1 MAEMACHNN
10 NIKLSYEREES
21 LKSYNCLWNVKR
33 TKKKRNKLSG
43 NHVLSDEQPFNGF
56 IKYSEFFSKLENK
69 NICRH

>member
-1 MAEMACHNN
+1 MKEKNRLRVITVYEMLN
-10 NIKLSYEREES
+10 EQ
-21 LKSYNCLWNVKR
+21 
-33 TKKKRNKLSG
+33 KKKRNKLSG

>member
-1 MAEMACHNN
+1 MKEKNRLRVITVYVMLN
-10 NIKLSYEREES
+10 EQ
-21 LKSYNCLWNVKR
+21 
-33 TKKKRNKLSG
+33 KKRNKLSR

>member
-1 MAEMACHNN
+1 MKEKNRLRVITVYEMLNEQ
-10 NIKLSYEREES
+10 K
-21 LKSYNCLWNVKR
+21 
-33 TKKKRNKLSG
+33 KKKRNKLSG

>member
-1 MAEMACHNN
+1 MKE
-10 NIKLSYEREES
+10 K
-21 LKSYNCLWNVKR
+21 NCLRVITVYEMLNEQ
-33 TKKKRNKLSG
+33 KKRNKLSR

>member
-1 MAEMACHNN
+1 MKEKNGLRVITVYEMLN
-10 NIKLSYEREES
+10 EQ
-21 LKSYNCLWNVKR
+21 
-33 TKKKRNKLSG
+33 KKRNKLSR

>member
-1 MAEMACHNN
+1 MKEKNRLRVITVYEMLN
-10 NIKLSYEREES
+10 EQ
-21 LKSYNCLWNVKR
+21 
-33 TKKKRNKLSG
+33 KKRNKLSG